1 MVVLI
6 FSVENNNIYY
16 NVGLTVACDIH
27 NNLFLSNSNCQ
38 KSLWYD
44 TKIVLTV

>member
-6 FSVENNNIYY
+6 FSIENKNVYD

-27 NNLFLSNSNCQ
+27 NLFRSNSNCQ
-38 KSLWYD
+38 KSLW
-44 TKIVLTV
+44 